1 MRFDFRTRKATTN
14 EDKRVLII
22 SDSKYITPPKRMRRF
37 WMWIIASRKCKETT
51 IASLTLLSVVCMLVV
66 VYLRLEERLRE
77 ESVRGGPYDDNP
89 RKLNWLIANSVDDI
103 GTVVHYCPL
112 SSNPSAG

>member
-1 MRFDFRTRKATTN
+1 MRFDILTRKATTN
-14 EDKRVLII
+14 EDKKVLII

-66 VYLRLEERLRE
+66 GIPETRREAEGRECERRTL
-77 ESVRGGPYDDNP
+77 
-89 RKLNWLIANSVDDI
+89 
-103 GTVVHYCPL
+103 
-112 SSNPSAG
+112 